1 MLISAAFHTGLNLV
15 YYGQMRYAIIADI
28 HANLAALTAVL
39 KDIDEKSDIDEIWC
53 LGDIV
58 GYGPEPTECIRL
70 IQERNIVSISGNHDL
85 GVTGQLEMEFF
96 NPAAAAACRW
106 TAEKLNPVDIR
117 YLADLPK
124 TLKKGQFTL
133 AHGSPREPS
142 TEYILTTAIAE
153 RNFEH
158 FDTQYCLVGHT
169 HVPVAY
175 KQEAAAAMPEVIPVV
190 TAVVTAVNLVP
201 EIGFIMIEHRII
213 INPGAVGQPRD
224 GDPRASYGIYD
235 SEGQIFHLHRIQYDV
250 RTTQDK
256 MVASGLPIQLVVRL
270 EEGK

>member
-1 MLISAAFHTGLNLV
+1 M
-15 YYGQMRYAIIADI
+15 ADI
-28 HANLAALTAVL
+28 HANLAALAAVL
-39 KDIDEKSDIDEIWC
+39 KDIDEKGDIDEIWC

-70 IQERNIVSISGNHDL
+70 MQERKIVCISGNHDM
-85 GVTGQLEMEFF
+85 GVTGQLELDFF
-96 NPAAAAACRW
+96 NPAAAQACRW

-133 AHGSPREPS
+133 VHGSPREPS
-142 TEYILTTAIAE
+142 TEYILTAAIAE
-153 RNFEH
+153 RNFEY

-169 HVPVAY
+169 HIPEAY
-175 KQEAAAAMPEVIPVV
+175 KKEAAAAAP
-190 TAVVTAVNLVP
+190 VNLVA
-201 EIGFIMIEHRII
+201 EIGLVMIEHRII

-235 SEGQIFHLHRIQYDV
+235 SEGQMFRLHRIEYDI
-250 RTTQDK
+250 RATQDK
-256 MVASGLPIQLVVRL
+256 MVAVGLPIQLVARL
-270 EEGK
+270 QEGK

>member
-1 MLISAAFHTGLNLV
+1 
-15 YYGQMRYAIIADI
+15 MRYAIMADI
-28 HANLAALTAVL
+28 HANLAAFKAVL
-39 KDIDEKSDIDEIWC
+39 KDITEKGDIDETWC

-70 IQERNIVSISGNHDL
+70 IQESNIVSVSGNHDL
-85 GVTGQLEMEFF
+85 GVTGQVELDFF
-96 NPAAAAACRW
+96 NPAAAQACRW
-106 TAEKLNPVDIR
+106 TMEKLNPVDIR

-142 TEYILTTAIAE
+142 TEYIMSAAIAE

-169 HVPVAY
+169 HIPEAY
-175 KQEAAAAMPEVIPVV
+175 KQEGTAAAPIA
-190 TAVVTAVNLVP
+190 LVP
-201 EIGFIMIEHRII
+201 EIGLVMIEHRII

-235 SEGQIFHLHRIQYDV
+235 SEGQIFRLYRIPYDI
-250 RTTQDK
+250 RATQDK
-256 MVASGLPIQLVVRL
+256 MVALGLPIQLVVRL

>member
-1 MLISAAFHTGLNLV
+1 
-15 YYGQMRYAIIADI
+15 MRYAIIADI

-39 KDIDEKSDIDEIWC
+39 KDIEEKGDIDEIWC

-58 GYGPEPTECIRL
+58 GYGPEPTECIKL
-70 IQERNIVSISGNHDL
+70 IQERKIVSISGNHDL
-85 GVTGQLEMEFF
+85 GVTGQLGLDFF
-96 NPAAAAACRW
+96 NPAAAEACRW
-106 TAEKLNPVDIR
+106 TMEKLNPVDIR
-117 YLADLPK
+117 YLEDLPK

-142 TEYILTTAIAE
+142 TEYILTAAIAE
-153 RNFEH
+153 RNFEY

-169 HVPVAY
+169 HIPEAY
-175 KQEAAAAMPEVIPVV
+175 KQEAVAAAPV
-190 TAVVTAVNLVP
+190 ALVP
-201 EIGFIMIEHRII
+201 EIGFVMIEHRII

-235 SEGQIFHLHRIQYDV
+235 SEGQIFRLYRIPYDI
-250 RTTQDK
+250 RATQDK
-256 MVASGLPIQLVVRL
+256 MVKVGLPIPLVVRL